1 MEGKKSLLDLKMGE
15 VAYVKDCELTNF
27 TCKLL
32 TLGLLPK
39 TKVKVVRKAPFGGAL
54 YVKINDYQIAVRKS
68 EAKLI
73 LVE

>member
-1 MEGKKSLLDLKMGE
+1 MKVQKSLLDLAIGE
-15 VAYVKDCELTNF
+15 EAYVKNCEQTHF

-39 TKVKVVRKAPFGGAL
+39 TKVRIVRKAPVGGAL
-54 YVKINDYQIAVRKS
+54 YVKINDYQIAVRKE

-73 LVE
+73 FIE

>member
-1 MEGKKSLLDLKMGE
+1 
-15 VAYVKDCELTNF
+15 
-27 TCKLL
+27 
-32 TLGLLPK
+32 LLPK
-39 TKVKVVRKAPFGGAL
+39 TKVKVIRKAPYGGAL

>member
-1 MEGKKSLLDLKMGE
+1 MGHQRSLLDLKIGE
-15 VAYVKDCELTNF
+15 EAYVIKCELTNY

-39 TKVKVVRKAPFGGAL
+39 TRVRVVRKAPIGGAL
-54 YVKINDYQIAVRKS
+54 YVKINDYQIAVRKE